1 MSFIVYIIADAVPIL
16 TSAVI
21 ECQKAGMKKKSLEY
35 ATALMKSEYR
45 EQIDVKFKKK
55 IETLVRKS
63 GGVLKE
69 NDSESSDTLTACP
82 FCDNELID
90 TELSCLNCRNTIPF
104 CIATGLHVIRDDLTV
119 CPECQFAAIR
129 SQLLR
134 ILSNEPI
141 CPMCNSKVDIS
152 RVVAIED
159 FQSILDAD
167 QQNK

>member
-1 MSFIVYIIADAVPIL
+1 MVPIL

-21 ECQKAGMKKKSLEY
+21 ECQKAGLKKKSLEY
-35 ATALMKSEYR
+35 ATLLMKSEYR

-63 GGVLKE
+63 GGALKDSQPE
-69 NDSESSDTLTACP
+69 SNDTSSACP
-82 FCDNELID
+82 FCDNEVID
-90 TELSCLNCRNTIPF
+90 TELSCHNCRNTIPF

-129 SQLLR
+129 SQFLR
-134 ILSNEPI
+134 VLSKEAV
-141 CPMCNSKVDIS
+141 CPMCSSAVDVS
-152 RVVAIED
+152 RVVAIDD

-167 QQNK
+167 QQTK